1 MRRGGDHAT
10 PAFNATEKGKIVSEA
25 TMTEEEP
32 ELKASEPKKRKL
44 HFPTAITVL
53 FIVMLFAAALT
64 YIVPAGEYS
73 KLLYDEDAGVLT
85 ITNPDGS
92 VETKEATQATLDE
105 LGVSGKI
112 ESYLDGSISKPVAV
126 PGTYQRVAQNP
137 QGPLEFLLSPIR
149 GVYDT
154 IDIILFVFILG
165 GCIGVLNYM
174 GALNSAVAA
183 LSRITRGRE
192 YLLIIILSL
201 LMVIGGTTF
210 GLGEETI
217 ALYPILMPVFIAA
230 GYDAMTCIAVIF
242 VGASVGTMYST
253 INPFA
258 TGVATKAAGIAMS
271 DGMSWRF
278 VALVVGTVMAVAYI
292 MVYAHRVRLDP
303 SKSVCYD
310 MKEKIEKRWGQ
321 QGDQIEFTWHMKLS
335 LAAFGLAFVVLV
347 YGIVAYQWWFDYM
360 TAVFLAC
367 SIILAFTSG
376 LEEEVFFDK
385 YIGGCGDLMSV
396 ALVVGVARAV
406 NILLENG
413 LISDTILHFFSGTVT
428 GMGPILFILVMLVVY
443 IILGFFI
450 NSSSGLAV
458 LSIPIMAPLGDAVG
472 VSRAAVIAAYNY
484 GQGLISYIT
493 PTGLILASLAMV
505 DVPFSRWLKFINP
518 LLGATI
524 VLNALLL
531 IAQAL
536 IG

>member
-1 MRRGGDHAT
+1 MAEEITADTAAAK
-10 PAFNATEKGKIVSEA
+10 PGK
-25 TMTEEEP
+25 
-32 ELKASEPKKRKL
+32 RHKL

-73 KLLYDEDAGVLT
+73 KLTYDASQDKFVVT
-85 ITNPDGS
+85 KPDES
-92 VETKEATQATLDE
+92 TKLMPPTQKTLDK
-105 LGVSGKI
+105 LGVSGKL
-112 ESYLDGSISKPVAV
+112 EDFRNGSISKPIAI
-126 PGTYQRVAQNP
+126 PGTYERVTQAP
-137 QGPLEFLLSPIR
+137 QGVAEFLLAPIQ

-154 IDIILFVFILG
+154 IDIILFVFLLG

-192 YLLIIILSL
+192 YLLIIIILSL

-518 LLGATI
+518 LLIATI
-524 VLNALLL
+524 ALNALLL
-531 IAQAL
+531 VAQVL